1 MNKSLLQAIASTLED
16 TQSIRNTMSG
26 INAKDSPADVRL
38 LLQSVFTHCNA
49 IDSILEEALTR
60 SCNPSINI
68 LPIEEDETD
77 ETERSCFPESFD
89 EVVRLVVLGQMEVA
103 GMLWDS
109 TVEHA
114 LDDVIDSNLDM
125 HQDMDSGE
133 DVI

>member
-1 MNKSLLQAIASTLED
+1 M
-16 TQSIRNTMSG
+16 
-26 INAKDSPADVRL
+26 
-38 LLQSVFTHCNA
+38 
-49 IDSILEEALTR
+49 
-60 SCNPSINI
+60 
-68 LPIEEDETD
+68 
-77 ETERSCFPESFD
+77 TERSCFPESFD